1 MRGGCYRNVFEK
13 NNFQFNAFDVSY
25 AGAMNENRFSNN
37 YWSEYRGYDIDKNG
51 IGDVPY
57 RPVKL
62 FSYLVNQ
69 SPEAIVLLRSLFI
82 DMVDFSEKVSPI
94 FTPAELTD
102 ATPKMKRN
110 QW

>member
-1 MRGGCYRNVFEK
+1 MG
-13 NNFQFNAFDVSY
+13 Y
-25 AGAMNENRFSNN
+25 AGPMNENSFNN
-37 YWSEYRGYDIDKNG
+37 NFWSDYRGYDLDKNG

-82 DMVDFSEKVSPI
+82 DLVDFSEKVSPI
-94 FTPAELTD
+94 FTPADLTD
-102 ATPKMKRN
+102 LNPQMKKN
-110 QW
+110 KW